1 MAKGKT
7 TFVIPQMN
15 WMQRADLGMSVFF
28 LCVII
33 MLVMPMHPVIMDM
46 AIALNLTIAVM
57 AILTVTYVVKATE
70 FSVFPSL
77 LLITTLFR
85 LAIEVA
91 TCKLILGGHG
101 EEIGIVKTFGTFVV
115 GGNIVVGII
124 VFIILTI
131 IQLLVIVR
139 GTIRVSEVAARFTL
153 DAMPGRQMAIDAD
166 LNAGYITEK
175 EASDKRVEIR
185 KEADFYGSMD
195 GATKFV
201 QGDVIAGIVITV
213 VNIVA
218 GIGIGVG
225 IRGEQIGTAFATYT
239 VFTVGAALAAQIPAF
254 LVSVST
260 GLLVS
265 RTASDHNLGVD
276 MAHQMTASPRI
287 LWMATGLLAFFLLT
301 PIPKIPL
308 LIMIFGMGSLA
319 FVMTGALKIS
329 QQKAGEEKKH
339 DERERLK
346 KPESV
351 AELLQMDQMELEVGY
366 GLIPLID
373 PEQGGDLLDRVTIV
387 RRQLALEI
395 GIIVPPIRIRDNI
408 QLRPNNYIVKIRGL
422 EVGKG
427 ELKLDKFLVMGAAD
441 NLLESIKGEETKEPI
456 FGVPAYWIGTDEREK
471 AEAAGYTVADSLSI
485 ISTHITELIKKNA
498 CDLLGRQEVQTLV
511 DTLKQNYPAVVNELI
526 PAVLSIGEL
535 QKVMH
540 CLLIEGVPIRDLLT
554 IFETLADWAPRTK
567 DTIFLTEKVRHS
579 LARHI
584 SRQYQ
589 SEDGFIFVI
598 TIDPQLE
605 EKIAGSIKTGAEG
618 EQLVLE
624 PDLSQKI
631 LTSIQEIVKST
642 AKQRPVILC
651 SARIRRHMKMLVLRV
666 LPAMGVI
673 SYNEIGPDAQV
684 RSVGTVSEG

>member
-1 MAKGKT
+1 MADTKPIFT
-7 TFVIPQMN
+7 IPQLH
-15 WMQRADLGMSVFF
+15 WMQRADLGIAGFF

-33 MLVMPMHPVIMDM
+33 MLVMPLPPVLIDLSI
-46 AIALNLTIAVM
+46 AINLTLAVM
-57 AILTVTYVVKATE
+57 IILTVTYVVKATE

-85 LAIEVA
+85 LSIEVA
-91 TCKLILGGHG
+91 TCKLILLGQG
-101 EEIGIVKTFGTFVV
+101 EGIGIVKTFGTFVV

-124 VFIILTI
+124 VFIILTV

-175 EASDKRVEIR
+175 EASEKRVEIR

-201 QGDVIAGIVITV
+201 QGDVIAGIIITV
-213 VNIVA
+213 INIVA
-218 GIGIGVG
+218 GLGIGIGM
-225 IRGEQIGTAFATYT
+225 RGESMGTAFANYTTY
-239 VFTVGAALAAQIPAF
+239 TVGAALAAQIPAF
-254 LVSVST
+254 LISVST

-265 RTASDHNLGVD
+265 RTASDHNLGTDVV
-276 MAHQMTASPRI
+276 HQMTSSPKI
-287 LWMATGLLAFFLLT
+287 LWFATGILAFFMLT
-301 PIPKIPL
+301 PVPKIPL
-308 LIMIFGMGSLA
+308 FIMMCGMGALA
-319 FVMTGALKIS
+319 YIMTGALKLS
-329 QQKAGEEKKH
+329 EQKAHEEKKQ

-366 GLIPLID
+366 GLIPFID
-373 PEQGGDLLDRVTIV
+373 PEQGGDLIDRVTII
-387 RRQLALEI
+387 RRQLALDL

-408 QLRPNNYIVKIRGL
+408 QLRPNGYSIKIRGL

-427 ELKLDKFLVMGAAD
+427 ELKLDKFLAMGPQGSQV
-441 NLLESIKGEETKEPI
+441 ESLKGEETKEPI
-456 FGVPAYWIGTDEREK
+456 FGVTAYWIGTAEREK
-471 AEAAGYTVADSLSI
+471 AEAAGYTVADSVSI
-485 ISTHITELIKKNA
+485 VATHVTELIRKNA

-526 PAVLSIGEL
+526 PALLSLGEL
-535 QKVMH
+535 QKVLH
-540 CLLIEGVPIRDLLT
+540 CLLIEGVSIRDLLT

-567 DTIFLTEKVRHS
+567 DIIFLSEKVRQS

-584 SRQYQ
+584 SKQYQ
-589 SEDGFIFVI
+589 SEDGILSVI

-605 EKIAGSIKTGAEG
+605 EKIAASIKTGPEG
-618 EQLVLE
+618 EQLSLD
-624 PDLSQKI
+624 PGILQKI
-631 LTSIQEIVKST
+631 LVSVQEIVRSA

-651 SARIRRHMKMLVLRV
+651 SARTRRHVKTLMLRI
-666 LPAMGVI
+666 LPTIGVI
-673 SYNEIGPDAQV
+673 SYNEIGSDAQV
-684 RSVGTVSEG
+684 RSVGTVNAN

>member
-1 MAKGKT
+1 MADTKT
-7 TFVIPQMN
+7 TFAIPQLH
-15 WMQRADLGMSVFF
+15 WLQRADLGIACFF

-33 MLVMPMHPVIMDM
+33 MLVMPLPPVLIDM
-46 AIALNLTIAVM
+46 SIALNLTLAVM
-57 AILTVTYVVKATE
+57 VILTVTYVVKATE

-77 LLITTLFR
+77 LLVTTLFR
-85 LAIEVA
+85 LSIEVA
-91 TCKLILGGHG
+91 TCKLILGGRG
-101 EEIGIVKTFGTFVV
+101 EEIGIVKTFGSFVV
-115 GGNIVVGII
+115 GNNIVVGII

-175 EASDKRVEIR
+175 EASEKRVEIR

-218 GIGIGVG
+218 GLGIGVFMRNES
-225 IRGEQIGTAFATYT
+225 IEIAFGTYT
-239 VFTVGAALAAQIPAF
+239 TYTVGAALAAQIPAF
-254 LVSVST
+254 LISVAT

-265 RTASDHNLGVD
+265 RTASDHNLGTD
-276 MAHQMTASPRI
+276 IAKQMTSSPKI
-287 LWMATGLLAFFLLT
+287 LWFATGILAFFMFT
-301 PIPKIPL
+301 PVPKIPL
-308 LIMIFGMGSLA
+308 FIMICGMGSLA
-319 FVMTGALKIS
+319 YVMTGALKIS
-329 QQKAGEEKKH
+329 QQKASEEKKQ

-351 AELLQMDQMELEVGY
+351 AELMQMDQMELEVGY

-373 PEQGGDLLDRVTIV
+373 PEQGGDLIDRVTTI
-387 RRQLALEI
+387 RWQLALEL

-408 QLRPNNYIVKIRGL
+408 QLRPNGYSIKIRGL
-422 EVGKG
+422 KVGKG
-427 ELKLDKFLVMGAAD
+427 ELKVDKFLAMGQQGD
-441 NLLESIKGEETKEPI
+441 KTETIKGEPTKDPV
-456 FGVPAYWIGTDEREK
+456 FGVTAYWIDASEREK
-471 AEAAGYTVADSLSI
+471 AESAGYTVADSLSI
-485 ISTHITELIKKNA
+485 IATHVTALIRNNA

-526 PAVLSIGEL
+526 PAVLSLGEL
-535 QKVMH
+535 QKVLH
-540 CLLIEGVPIRDLLT
+540 CLLTENVSIRDLLT

-567 DTIFLTEKVRHS
+567 DIIFLSEKVRHS

-584 SRQYQ
+584 SQQYQ
-589 SEDGFIFVI
+589 SEDGFLSVI

-605 EKIAGSIKTGAEG
+605 EKIANSIKTGNEG
-618 EQLVLE
+618 EQLNLA
-624 PDLSQKI
+624 PDVSQKI
-631 LTSIQEIVKST
+631 LASIQEIVRST

-651 SARIRRHMKMLVLRV
+651 SSRIRRHIKILLLRI
-666 LPAMGVI
+666 LPTIGVI
-673 SYNEIGPDAQV
+673 SYNEIGSDTQV
-684 RSVGTVSEG
+684 RAVGTVTE